1 MLVMRNQQPRCAL
14 SSLSWFLASGAAVL
28 RASIYVVGIT
38 VAHRV
43 HDHPPTWT
51 SLTNPSLSVAIQER
65 FTNFLEPEAQMRAQ
79 FLGKDPESNVGDS
92 PTLFATDRTDRV
104 TYIAQG
110 WKVTDP
116 QVLAD
121 IGPIPDHE
129 AIIEI
134 PEDVLKFY
142 ARRYAEEEH

>member
-1 MLVMRNQQPRCAL
+1 MGGNMHAR
-14 SSLSWFLASGAAVL
+14 
-28 RASIYVVGIT
+28 
-38 VAHRV
+38 
-43 HDHPPTWT
+43 
-51 SLTNPSLSVAIQER
+51 
-65 FTNFLEPEAQMRAQ
+65 

-92 PTLFATDRTDRV
+92 PTLFATDRTDRS
-104 TYIAQG
+104 TFIAQG

-121 IGPIPDHE
+121 VGNIPDHE

-142 ARRYAEEEH
+142 VRKYQGEADH

>member
-1 MLVMRNQQPRCAL
+1 M
-14 SSLSWFLASGAAVL
+14 
-28 RASIYVVGIT
+28 
-38 VAHRV
+38 
-43 HDHPPTWT
+43 
-51 SLTNPSLSVAIQER
+51 
-65 FTNFLEPEAQMRAQ
+65 MRAQ

-92 PTLFATDRTDRV
+92 PTLYATDRTDRV

-121 IGPIPDHE
+121 IGTVPDHE
-129 AIIEI
+129 TLIEI

-142 ARRYAEEEH
+142 AGRYAEDEN